1 MPSKILHSRGEEAFE
16 TLRVLPGSVYAVLD
30 AARDERMLALLRRA
44 GAQYRSLYEGPEAQ
58 ELESVAPYLV
68 ELTREQALLKR
79 LIGSGWGK
87 GWGIF
92 LTGTRPFDE
101 IRRHLRKFLMV
112 REEETGKR
120 LYFRF
125 YDPRVLRVFLPT
137 CSPPQQ
143 AALYA
148 EVDCFFAEA
157 EDSRLLCFARPPGAS
172 RSHS

>member
-1 MPSKILHSRGEEAFE
+1 MPAKSPHSRGEEALE
-16 TLRVLPGSVYAVLD
+16 TLGALPGPLFAVLD
-30 AARDERMLALLRRA
+30 AARDERALALLRRA
-44 GAQYRSLYEGPEAQ
+44 GVPYRSLYEGPEAE

-68 ELTREQALLKR
+68 ELTGARAVLER
-79 LIGSGWGK
+79 LVGAGWGRN
-87 GWGIF
+87 WGIF
-92 LTGTRPFDE
+92 LTGPRPFDE
-101 IRRHLRKFLMV
+101 LRRHLRKFLMV

-125 YDPRVLRVFLPT
+125 YDPRVLRVFLPS

-157 EDSRLLCFARPPGAS
+157 EDGRLLRFARPAGLARPAP
-172 RSHS
+172 